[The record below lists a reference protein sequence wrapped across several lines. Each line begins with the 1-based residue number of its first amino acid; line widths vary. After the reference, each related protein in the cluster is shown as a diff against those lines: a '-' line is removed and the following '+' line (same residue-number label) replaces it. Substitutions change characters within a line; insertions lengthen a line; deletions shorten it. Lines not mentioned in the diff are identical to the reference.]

1 MMFIR
6 LGLLTQYVPHVIG
19 RIESPLTVEA
29 FINLHLT
36 KH

>member
-19 RIESPLTVEA
+19 RIESPYGGSIHQST
-29 FINLHLT
+29 FN
-36 KH
+36 